1 MIFTPCPI
9 LPEVIIVEPEIF
21 TDERGYFMETYHQ
34 EKFTGGGLGISFVQD
49 NQSMSARGTLRGLH
63 YQIKRPQGKMVRV
76 LSGEVFDVSVDIRK
90 SSANFGKWFGIILS
104 ADNKK
109 AVYIPP
115 NFAHGFCVLTERA
128 EFFYKCTDFYNP
140 DYERAIRWDD
150 PDLAIDWPI
159 KEPILSEKD
168 AECPLLKDAELPA

>member
-1 MIFTPCPI
+1 MIFSPCPI
-9 LPEVIIVEPEIF
+9 LPEFIIIEPDIF

-34 EKFTGGGLGISFVQD
+34 EKFTGGGLDIRFVQD
-49 NQSMSARGTLRGLH
+49 NQSMSARGTIRGLH

-76 LSGEVFDVSVDIRK
+76 LLGEVFDVSVDIRR
-90 SSANFGKWFGIILS
+90 SSPNFGKWFGIILS
-104 ADNKK
+104 ANNKK
-109 AVYIPP
+109 AIYIPP

-140 DYERAIRWDD
+140 DYDRAIRWDD

-159 KEPILSEKD
+159 KDPILSEKD
-168 AECPLLKDAELPA
+168 ATSPLLKNAELPA

>member
-1 MIFTPCPI
+1 MIFSSCPI
-9 LPEVIIVEPEIF
+9 LPEVIIIEPDIF

-34 EKFTGGGLGISFVQD
+34 EKFTGGGIEIRFVQD
-49 NQSMSARGTLRGLH
+49 NQSMSAGGTIRGLH

-76 LSGEVFDVSVDIRK
+76 LLGEVFDVSVDIRR
-90 SSANFGKWFGIILS
+90 SSPNFGKWFGIILS
-104 ADNKK
+104 ANNKK

-128 EFFYKCTDFYNP
+128 EFFYKCTDFYDP

-168 AECPLLKDAELPA
+168 ATCPLVKDAELPE

>member
-9 LPEVIIVEPEIF
+9 LPEVIIVEPDIF